1 VILLL
6 FDRYPPSPASET
18 RRSGLGVQEVTMI
31 IGMHAV
37 VFASDA
43 PRARAF
49 FADVLGLP
57 RVDAGAGWL
66 IFRAPPAELAVHPAA
81 ADAAGAHELY
91 LMCDDVEATV
101 AELTEKGV
109 EFTGGIVDA
118 GFGRLTHLL
127 IPGGGRLGLYEP
139 RHPVAYDL

>member
-1 VILLL
+1 MI
-6 FDRYPPSPASET
+6 T
-18 RRSGLGVQEVTMI
+18 GV
-31 IGMHAV
+31 HAV

-49 FADVLGLP
+49 FTDVLGLAH
-57 RVDAGAGWL
+57 VDAGDGWL
-66 IFRAPPAELAVHPAA
+66 VFRAPPAELAVHPAA
-81 ADAAGAHELY
+81 PDAAGAHELY

-101 AELTEKGV
+101 AELTAKGV
-109 EFTGGIVDA
+109 EFSKGGIIDA
-118 GFGRLTHLL
+118 GFGRMTHLL